1 MAALSHRTIGRG
13 LLWCAAAGRVQWCA
27 ALALCAVFSAATAA
41 GDPPRPAA
49 PRLDFTPPLP
59 GSYVLHRIQQAPD
72 AALLDSDAKPR
83 ALTPLVTG
91 KITLLSFFYT
101 YCADAWGC
109 PFAYTTLTGLRE
121 TLLAD
126 PVLARQVRFVNISF
140 DPTNDT
146 PQQLRA
152 YAGALANDA
161 RFEWRFLTAP
171 SLRSLLPL
179 LDGFGQDV
187 SVLGDATGRPTR
199 TRNHTL
205 KMFLID
211 AQGAVREIYALDFL
225 HPQVML
231 NDIRSLAMENG
242 RH

>member
-1 MAALSHRTIGRG
+1 MAALSPG
-13 LLWCAAAGRVQWCA
+13 AAARGQAWFA
-27 ALALCAVFSAATAA
+27 ALALCAAASAASAA
-41 GDPPRPAA
+41 SDPPRPAA
-49 PRLDFTPPLP
+49 PRIEFTPPPP
-59 GSYVLHRIQQAPD
+59 GSYALHRIQSAPD

-83 ALTPLVTG
+83 SLAPLVRG

-109 PFAYTTLTGLRE
+109 PFAYATLSGLRE
-121 TLLAD
+121 TLLREPA
-126 PVLARQVRFVNISF
+126 LAQQVRFVNISF

-152 YAGALANDA
+152 YAGALAHDP

-187 SVLGDATGRPTR
+187 SVLSDSAGRPSR

-211 AQGAVREIYALDFL
+211 GQGAVREIYALDFL

-231 NDIRSLAMENG
+231 NDIRSLAMENA

>member
-1 MAALSHRTIGRG
+1 MAALSPRVASLRRAWFAA
-13 LLWCAAAGRVQWCA
+13 LVLSAAA
-27 ALALCAVFSAATAA
+27 SAASAA
-41 GDPPRPAA
+41 SDPPRPAA
-49 PRLDFTPPLP
+49 PRIEFTPPPP
-59 GSYVLHRIQQAPD
+59 GSYVLHRIQSAPD

-83 ALTPLVTG
+83 SLAPLVRG

-109 PFAYTTLTGLRE
+109 PFAYATLTGLRE
-121 TLLAD
+121 TLLREPA
-126 PVLARQVRFVNISF
+126 LARQVRFVNISF

-152 YAGALANDA
+152 YVGALANDA

-179 LDGFGQDV
+179 LDAFGQDV
-187 SVLGDATGRPTR
+187 SVLADATGRPTR

-211 AQGAVREIYALDFL
+211 EQGAVREIYALDFL

-231 NDIRSLAMENG
+231 NDIRSLAMENA

>member
-1 MAALSHRTIGRG
+1 MAALSHRAAGRG
-13 LLWCAAAGRVQWCA
+13 FACCAAARGVRWCA
-27 ALALCAVFSAATAA
+27 ALALCAVSCAVSAAS
-41 GDPPRPAA
+41 DPPRPTA
-49 PRLDFTPPLP
+49 PRLDFTPPPP
-59 GSYVLHRIQQAPD
+59 GSYVLHRIQPAPD
-72 AALLDSDAKPR
+72 AGLLDSDAKPR
-83 ALTPLVTG
+83 ALAPLVTG

-101 YCADAWGC
+101 YCSDAWGC
-109 PFAYTTLTGLRE
+109 PFAYATLAGLRE
-121 TLLAD
+121 TLLREPA
-126 PVLARQVRFVNISF
+126 LAQRVRFVNISF

-146 PQQLRA
+146 PPQLRA
-152 YAGALANDA
+152 YAGALAHDP

-187 SVLGDATGRPTR
+187 SVVSDTSGRPTR

-211 AQGAVREIYALDFL
+211 GQGEVREIYALDFL

-231 NDIRSLAMENG
+231 NDIRTLAMESG

>member
-1 MAALSHRTIGRG
+1 MAALSHRAAGRG
-13 LLWCAAAGRVQWCA
+13 FACCAAARGVRWCA
-27 ALALCAVFSAATAA
+27 ALALCAVSCAVSAAS
-41 GDPPRPAA
+41 DPPRPTA
-49 PRLDFTPPLP
+49 PRLDFTPPPP
-59 GSYVLHRIQQAPD
+59 GSYVLHRIQPAPD
-72 AALLDSDAKPR
+72 AGLLDSDAKPR
-83 ALTPLVTG
+83 ALAPLVRG

-101 YCADAWGC
+101 YCSDAWGC
-109 PFAYTTLTGLRE
+109 PFAYATLAGLRE
-121 TLLAD
+121 TLLREPA
-126 PVLARQVRFVNISF
+126 LAQRVRFVNISF

-146 PQQLRA
+146 PPQLRA
-152 YAGALANDA
+152 YAGALAHDP

-187 SVLGDATGRPTR
+187 SVVSDTSGRPTR

-211 AQGAVREIYALDFL
+211 GQGEVREIYALDFL

-231 NDIRSLAMENG
+231 NDIRTLAMESG